1 MFVIIDPEPTEEPKK
16 VLPDG
21 ETENAGAEMN
31 EPETIDED
39 EEPEEAI
46 GA

>member
-1 MFVIIDPEPTEEPKK
+1 MNLKNQSQPRNPKK